1 MKILV
6 ADDDTMFLKIAS
18 EVLTKAGYEVVFA
31 YDGEDTIKKAATDNP
46 DLIILDIVL
55 PKSLGTE
62 VCENLRKSSNTTAIP
77 VLLVSSGVAESSA
90 GSFPDHFKADDYLRK
105 PFEPEDLLR
114 KVKRLAGRKSRYAVK
129 ESVPAASK

>member
-18 EVLTKAGYEVVFA
+18 DVLTGAGYEVVFA
-31 YDGEDTIKKAATDNP
+31 HDGEDTIKKAASDSP

-62 VCENLRKSSNTTAIP
+62 VCENLRKSSKTTAIP
-77 VLLVSSGVAESSA
+77 VLLVSSGVVESSA
-90 GSFPDHFKADDYLRK
+90 GRFPDHFKADDYLRK
-105 PFEPEDLLR
+105 PFDPEDLLL

-129 ESVPAASK
+129 ESIPVSTK